1 MQLPVCLRRPEIRK
15 EKRFYIWQQS
25 RFAFYDVI
33 VAYFGGIN
41 LAVIA
46 RSASSL
52 NLKVKQGLGSAR
64 TLKVLSILF
73 LNCK

>member
-15 EKRFYIWQQS
+15 EKRFYIWQQL
-25 RFAFYDVI
+25 RFEFYDVI
-33 VAYFGGIN
+33 VAYFRG
-41 LAVIA
+41 IA

-73 LNCK
+73 LKCK